1 MKKLFTITLLLIAM
15 TLSAETSGKDSLEAG
30 SPDSSKVEKPI
41 SNTAKGKE
49 SNNKTAPQES
59 STLDLGLYM
68 GIMGCVGFIV
78 ALIVLVM
85 SFLSKKRLE
94 RRFARLDEKISELK
108 TDFSEQVAE
117 IKDFAEKQ
125 TSDVREEVLSEI
137 QSQREMPMDTP
148 PVKKEKIEQLES
160 QNREK
165 GLLCSVS
172 KRGSIF

>member
-1 MKKLFTITLLLIAM
+1 MKKLLTITLLLIAM

-41 SNTAKGKE
+41 SNNAKGKE

-68 GIMGCVGFIV
+68 GIMGCVGLIV

-94 RRFARLDEKISELK
+94 WRLP
-108 TDFSEQVAE
+108 AW
-117 IKDFAEKQ
+117 
-125 TSDVREEVLSEI
+125 
-137 QSQREMPMDTP
+137 M
-148 PVKKEKIEQLES
+148 KKLV
-160 QNREK
+160 N
-165 GLLCSVS
+165 
-172 KRGSIF
+172 